1 MSTLYRNHAISPVI
15 KLKIRLLQMDV
26 LKSDRV
32 YFRYTIKNGD
42 KSALYVNTETAFT
55 YMLSHCKP
63 NYEIYYKGKEFVLE
77 TTKVEKCPRYL
88 RHGHEYGSESHGFK
102 KHGDPNRKRK
112 FK

>member
-1 MSTLYRNHAISPVI
+1 MTHTVDSVRMTTPYRNHAVSPVI

-42 KSALYVNTETAFT
+42 KSALYVNKETAFT

-63 NYEIYYKGKEFVLE
+63 NYENYYKGKTFVLE
-77 TTKVEKCPRYL
+77 TTKVVEYKNSNRFRNL
-88 RHGHEYGSESHGFK
+88 RGL
-102 KHGDPNRKRK
+102 
-112 FK
+112 